1 MLQQPAAT
9 EDRPLQLLVPSLA
22 LIDAYVDALK
32 RDWSPDNIRLG
43 AAAAEE
49 LARIDVDP
57 AGFVASRDDREAK
70 AGPITLPDGSQVP
83 RLPGYSRWIW
93 DDGFCGSVNFR
104 WQPGTEALP
113 PHCLGHIGYAV
124 VPWKRGRGYATRALA
139 LLLPETRKEGL
150 KNVELTTD
158 PDNLPSQKVITNN
171 GGVFVK
177 RFHKDPAYGDVEA
190 LLFRISLSSPLP
202 R

>member
-1 MLQQPAAT
+1 MLQQPAIA
-9 EDRPLQLLVPSLA
+9 EDSPLQLLVPSLA
-22 LIDAYVDALK
+22 QLDAYVDSLK

-43 AAAAEE
+43 AAAAEH
-49 LARIDVDP
+49 LARIDAD
-57 AGFVASRDDREAK
+57 AAAFVASLDDRDAK

-93 DDGFCGSVNFR
+93 DDGFCGSIGFR

-124 VPWKRGRGYATRALA
+124 VPWKRRHGYATRALA
-139 LLLPETRKEGL
+139 RLLPEARKEGL
-150 KNVELTTD
+150 KYVELTTD
-158 PDNLPSQKVITNN
+158 VTNLPSQKVITNN

-177 RFHKDPAYGDVEA
+177 RFRKDPAYGDVEG
-190 LLFRISLSSPLP
+190 LLWRIDLP
-202 R
+202 